1 MTTNRRE
8 LTDRQL
14 NTEPI
19 PDETYMLCA
28 LCPYEEWVS
37 SEDPDCSQSALVD
50 HLKSRHGLWA
60 YGEWSPVL
68 ARTKVV
74 TSS

>member
-1 MTTNRRE
+1 VTAVRRE

-28 LCPYEEWVS
+28 LCPHEEWVS
-37 SEDPDCSQSALVD
+37 PEDPDCSQGLLVN
-50 HLKSRHGLWA
+50 HLQSKHGL
-60 YGEWSPVL
+60 EWPHEWGPVL
-68 ARTKVV
+68 AQTKVV
-74 TSS
+74 TES